1 MCKAIEEMRNETA
14 RKTSLETA
22 KSLLLIG
29 KLTCEEIAQATKL
42 TVEEVKELDGKKRAL
57 VIDCLLAYCVVTTTS
72 YVGRLFCFNTPE
84 QQTEKLNSMKL
95 SIKQSILFISIEKIL
110 LYSSNRQIKLM
121 LKRQQVATTIWG

>member
-29 KLTCEEIAQATKL
+29 KLTCEEIAQATK
-42 TVEEVKELDGKKRAL
+42 
-57 VIDCLLAYCVVTTTS
+57 S

>member
-42 TVEEVKELDGKKRAL
+42 TVEEVKELDGRCFGACCHVVKISASWCR
-57 VIDCLLAYCVVTTTS
+57 LAYNGDKS
-72 YVGRLFCFNTPE
+72 SFVG
-84 QQTEKLNSMKL
+84 
-95 SIKQSILFISIEKIL
+95 
-110 LYSSNRQIKLM
+110 
-121 LKRQQVATTIWG
+121 G

>member
-1 MCKAIEEMRNETA
+1 M
-14 RKTSLETA
+14 
-22 KSLLLIG
+22 
-29 KLTCEEIAQATKL
+29 
-42 TVEEVKELDGKKRAL
+42 
-57 VIDCLLAYCVVTTTS
+57 IDCLLAYCVVTTTS

-121 LKRQQVATTIWG
+121 LKRQQVATTIWDNENEEQKKQIFSCLDSSKRTGILLDILEFCE

>member
-42 TVEEVKELDGKKRAL
+42 TVEEVKELDGKKRAIGDWL
-57 VIDCLLAYCVVTTTS
+57 PAGILCSDYYIVCWQAFLL
-72 YVGRLFCFNTPE
+72 
-84 QQTEKLNSMKL
+84 
-95 SIKQSILFISIEKIL
+95 
-110 LYSSNRQIKLM
+110 
-121 LKRQQVATTIWG
+121 

>member
-1 MCKAIEEMRNETA
+1 M
-14 RKTSLETA
+14 
-22 KSLLLIG
+22 
-29 KLTCEEIAQATKL
+29 
-42 TVEEVKELDGKKRAL
+42 
-57 VIDCLLAYCVVTTTS
+57 IDCLLAYCVVTTTS

-121 LKRQQVATTIWG
+121 LKRQQVATTIWDNENEEQKSRYLVVLDSSKRTGILLDILEFCE

>member
-1 MCKAIEEMRNETA
+1 M
-14 RKTSLETA
+14 
-22 KSLLLIG
+22 
-29 KLTCEEIAQATKL
+29 
-42 TVEEVKELDGKKRAL
+42 
-57 VIDCLLAYCVVTTTS
+57 IDCLLAYCVVTTTS

-84 QQTEKLNSMKL
+84 QQTENLNSMKL